1 MENTQNLTSTAATI
15 EAMELYG
22 THPISQE
29 KTFKTDLSEQE
40 LTDYLGELMGG
51 LSDYLESSVLEDQ
64 SSAILSDFVN
74 IFSRRTNRIG
84 VEIDKSG
91 YQVKDL
97 IAAQDG
103 SEIQDTQL
111 QDAQRKIEALETQQL
126 ALEQLTLCAGDVF
139 ESITGKAW
147 MPQSR
152 QSLVN
157 RKAQTAS
164 IIDARDFL
172 KARKVNETLVHLPKG
187 TPVLFSGH
195 QNTTD
200 IDKITEILDRIAKKT
215 PDMYLVTTGNRK
227 GGDLIAGQW
236 AKTKKIA
243 VLSFGI
249 TGNGKRAPFDR
260 NRQIFKEISPVLTV
274 VFGTGGIQKH
284 IKELASENGLKSY
297 QGENC

>member
-1 MENTQNLTSTAATI
+1 M
-15 EAMELYG
+15 
-22 THPISQE
+22 
-29 KTFKTDLSEQE
+29 
-40 LTDYLGELMGG
+40 
-51 LSDYLESSVLEDQ
+51 
-64 SSAILSDFVN
+64 
-74 IFSRRTNRIG
+74 
-84 VEIDKSG
+84 
-91 YQVKDL
+91 